1 MQQAAKDKESELQK
15 LELKLRQEMSEL
27 RNELDREK
35 LVASKEAEKLKADF
49 ELNLKEMKMIYEQEK
64 FNL

>member
-1 MQQAAKDKESELQK
+1 
-15 LELKLRQEMSEL
+15 MSEL